1 MSAPHILVVDDEPDI
16 RTLVQE
22 ILEDEGYEVSVAEDA
37 ESARQARRSRRPDL
51 VLLDIWMPDTDGIT
65 VLKEWSQGA
74 GGLDIPVIMMSG
86 HGTVETAVEA
96 TRLGA
101 YDFIEKP
108 LSMAKL
114 LLAVKRAL
122 EASRLQRENI
132 GLRRTAQPI
141 AEPIGRSQAVSELKS
156 QVLRV
161 APHDTA
167 VLLTGESG
175 SGKQA
180 FARFLHAHSSRQ
192 AGSFVS
198 VGVAAGVGEESLAE
212 LFGTEDGDSVH
223 YGWLEQANGGTLYL
237 SDVADMDQAVQARLL
252 SALQHQTFLRIGG
265 KEPVQV
271 DVRVVA
277 ASARDLAAEVSE
289 GRFREDLY
297 YHLNVLPI
305 RVPPLREHSE
315 DVPELLEF
323 YVNLFVDQ
331 ENLRYRHFSLPAQN
345 YLRNYSWPG
354 NVRELINL
362 VQRLLILGSSEEIS
376 QEEVEIALG
385 SQPRK
390 PAAGRL
396 PGFDLPLREAREQ
409 FEKAYLEYQL
419 GEMDGNVSKVAQ
431 RVGMER
437 THLYRKLRALG
448 IAPRRK

>member
-1 MSAPHILVVDDEPDI
+1 
-16 RTLVQE
+16 
-22 ILEDEGYEVSVAEDA
+22 
-37 ESARQARRSRRPDL
+37 
-51 VLLDIWMPDTDGIT
+51 
-65 VLKEWSQGA
+65 
-74 GGLDIPVIMMSG
+74 
-86 HGTVETAVEA
+86 
-96 TRLGA
+96 
-101 YDFIEKP
+101 
-108 LSMAKL
+108 
-114 LLAVKRAL
+114 
-122 EASRLQRENI
+122 
-132 GLRRTAQPI
+132 
-141 AEPIGRSQAVSELKS
+141 
-156 QVLRV
+156 
-161 APHDTA
+161 
-167 VLLTGESG
+167 
-175 SGKQA
+175 
-180 FARFLHAHSSRQ
+180 
-192 AGSFVS
+192 
-198 VGVAAGVGEESLAE
+198 
-212 LFGTEDGDSVH
+212 
-223 YGWLEQANGGTLYL
+223 
-237 SDVADMDQAVQARLL
+237 MDQAVQARLL

-305 RVPPLREHSE
+305 RVAPLREHSE